1 VAGDHPEDP
10 SEQSFDA
17 PLSTRFRELGLDE
30 PAASG
35 REQAYAAELRRLNS
49 FLEALVESIP
59 FVVYVK
65 DASDLRYTHVNG
77 AAEQVLGWSRREIL
91 GKTVRELFPPEQA
104 VVFEQQDREVLARR
118 TLVEIP
124 EELVQTPHRG
134 LRWLRVAKVAI
145 ADERGRPSHIL
156 GIAEDITARRAAE
169 SQTRDL
175 QRFLDAIVENIPDM
189 IFVKEAESLLFVR
202 FNRAGE
208 ELLGWSRAELLGKTD
223 HDFYPK
229 EQADFFHA
237 KDRETL
243 ANKKLV
249 DVPEEPIETRQKG
262 QRWLHTRKV
271 PVLDEH
277 GEPRYL
283 LGISE
288 DITERKIAEERVRAL
303 EREITSLAREA
314 REAMISWTLDGRIVT
329 WNPAAEALY
338 GIVAGEAIGMP
349 VEELVPEALRA
360 ELRDDQAR
368 IARGEGVP
376 ITDTYRLRSGQEI
389 EVEESL
395 FAVRDHDG
403 RVVRIASIA
412 RDVSELAKLRRA
424 NELYAAARGR
434 SHAEAIDFVS
444 PRMRELVATIDL
456 VAHDPHATVLL
467 LGETGVGKSWLARR
481 IHARSPRADKPF
493 FEVNCASLGPQLV
506 ESELF
511 GYEKGAFTGA
521 TGQKR
526 GIVEAADGGTLFLD
540 EMGELPQSVQ
550 AQLLTFLDGRAFR
563 RVGGTRALR
572 ADVRVVAAT
581 NVDLRERSERGV
593 FRKDLYYRL
602 SVMPIT
608 VPALRERRE
617 DIAVLARTLLDELC
631 SRGARRRVRLDKKI
645 ERALAAYDWP
655 GNVRELRNAL
665 ERALILARGGALELA
680 HLPPEI
686 AGGRSAERSDRLED
700 VEREHILGV
709 LERAQ
714 QNRSRAAEILGI
726 SRSTLLRKLAE
737 LERAGD

>member
-1 VAGDHPEDP
+1 VGKEDP
-10 SEQSFDA
+10 SFGS
-17 PLSTRFRELGLDE
+17 PLSERFHELGLDE
-30 PAASG
+30 LPASK
-35 REQAYAAELRRLNS
+35 RERAYADELRRLNA
-49 FLEALVESIP
+49 FLEAIVDGIP
-59 FVVYVK
+59 VVVYVK
-65 DASDLRYTHVNG
+65 DARAFRYTHCNR
-77 AAEQVLGWSRREIL
+77 AAEEVLGWSRREIL
-91 GKTVRELFPPEQA
+91 GKTVHELFPPEQA
-104 VVFEQQDREVLARR
+104 ALFAEQDREVLARR
-118 TLVEIP
+118 TLLEIP
-124 EELVQTPHRG
+124 EEPVETPHRG
-134 LRWLRVAKVAI
+134 QRWLRVGKVALSGE
-145 ADERGRPSHIL
+145 DGEPTHIL
-156 GIAEDITARRAAE
+156 GLAEDITDRRAAE
-169 SQTRDL
+169 SQAKDMRL
-175 QRFLDAIVENIPDM
+175 FLDAIVENIPDM

-208 ELLGWSRAELLGKTD
+208 QLLGWKRSELLGKTD

-229 EQADFFHA
+229 EQADFFHQ

-243 ANKKLV
+243 RNKKLV
-249 DVPEEPIETRQKG
+249 DIPEEPIQTRERG
-262 QRWLHTRKV
+262 LRWLHTRKV
-271 PVLDEH
+271 PVLDER

-288 DITERKIAEERVRAL
+288 DITERKLAEERVRAL

-329 WNPAAEALY
+329 WNPAAETLY
-338 GIVAGEAIGMP
+338 GVVAGEAIGMH
-349 VEELVPEALRA
+349 VEELVPEPLRQ

-368 IARGEGVP
+368 IARGERVP
-376 ITDTYRLRSGQEI
+376 ITDTYRLRGGQEI

-395 FAVRDHDG
+395 FAVRDHEG
-403 RVVRIASIA
+403 KVVRVAAIA

-434 SHAEAIDFVS
+434 SYADAIDFVS
-444 PRMRELVATIDL
+444 PRMRELVATVDL
-456 VAHDPHATVLL
+456 VAQDPHATVLL

-511 GYEKGAFTGA
+511 GYERGAFTGA
-521 TGQKR
+521 TAQKR

-572 ADVRVVAAT
+572 ADVRIVAAT
-581 NVDLRERSERGV
+581 NVDLRERSERGL

-608 VPALRERRE
+608 VPPLRERRE

-645 ERALAAYDWP
+645 ERALSAYDWP

-665 ERALILARGGALELA
+665 ERALILSRGGAIEPA

-686 AGGRSAERSDRLED
+686 APGGPSARSDRLED
-700 VEREHILGV
+700 VEREHIARV
-709 LERAQ
+709 LARVQ

-726 SRSTLLRKLAE
+726 SRSTLLRKLSE
-737 LERAGD
+737 PESDPPR